1 MQGIFCNIQFS
12 AIFCLPYTCLT
23 IPRLGK
29 RSRPMALKFLLPFLI
44 NNLMAPKLNAFSL
57 KKHFFLSRKHE
68 NLFLRFRLWIWLHR
82 HYSCVFFYISNM
94 RDVQGALSLR
104 HVSAISHAWFL
115 RTRPINYKIFQFCMM

>member
-44 NNLMAPKLNAFSL
+44 NNLMARKVNAFFL
-57 KKHFFLSRKHE
+57 KIYPGNTKICFYVFVCEFGYIVIIPVSSFIFRTCETFKELFRYVMFPLSVTHD
-68 NLFLRFRLWIWLHR
+68 
-82 HYSCVFFYISNM
+82 FYGL
-94 RDVQGALSLR
+94 DL
-104 HVSAISHAWFL
+104 
-115 RTRPINYKIFQFCMM
+115 